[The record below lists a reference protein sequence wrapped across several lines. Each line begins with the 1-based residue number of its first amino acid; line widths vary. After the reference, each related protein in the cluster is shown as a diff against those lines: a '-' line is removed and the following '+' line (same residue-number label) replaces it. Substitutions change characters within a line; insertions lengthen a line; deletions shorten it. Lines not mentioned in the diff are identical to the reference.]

1 MIDSG
6 TVSTNAQGA
15 SAKAPGVGDEFVRRM
30 RFLAAMVVA
39 GAIFWRFGWWVARPV
54 DPAGAVALLTIDQSV
69 TVMAKLLGLAVVV
82 SGLAVAICGAGSAER
97 GPLAVAVGLA
107 SLAFRGGR
115 MDALVL
121 ERLSEQVTGGTGSAV
136 ATVYP
141 VWGFIAETWLWLA
154 LIGMGFVV
162 GRWVEGWFSSERKPP
177 ADGAASVDHGADIRQ
192 GAGTVAIA
200 FVVAMLAIMYT
211 AGTRETPLLKGQ
223 LYFALIAAFLVAS
236 IIAQWFFQ
244 TTAKVWSLAVIA
256 LVAMAAY
263 IVWQPEAAAIDAAR
277 QSGLYLTLD
286 PPARP
291 LPIEYASLGGIGV
304 LMASDILTAI
314 CVMFGLSPGD
324 RAAP

>member
-1 MIDSG
+1 MTDSG
-6 TVSTNAQGA
+6 TVSTNAQEE
-15 SAKAPGVGDEFVRRM
+15 SAKAPGVGDEFVRRL

-69 TVMAKLLGLAVVV
+69 TVMEKLLGLSVVV

-121 ERLSEQVTGGTGSAV
+121 QRLSEASSVESGSA
-136 ATVYP
+136 ATMVYP

-162 GRWVEGWFSSERKPP
+162 GRWVEGWFSAEREST
-177 ADGAASVDHGADIRQ
+177 AGGAASVDHGADIRQ
-192 GAGTVAIA
+192 GAGTVVVA
-200 FVVAMLAIMYT
+200 FVVALVTILYT
-211 AGTRETPLLKGQ
+211 AGAPETPLLKGQ
-223 LYFALIAAFLVAS
+223 LYFSLILAFLVAS

-244 TTAKVWSLAVIA
+244 TTAKVWPLAVIA
-256 LVAMAAY
+256 LVAMVAY
-263 IVWQPEAAAIDAAR
+263 IGWQPEIDVTR
-277 QSGLYLTLD
+277 QSGLYLTLA

-291 LPIEYASLGGIGV
+291 LPIEYAALGGIGV
-304 LMASDILTAI
+304 LMASDFLTMI
-314 CVMFGLSPGD
+314 CVMFGLGPSD
-324 RAAP
+324 RPAA